1 MSGLVAAKLLAV
13 FATIAAG
20 WVAGRTPLFRSEE
33 SARLLSNLAFYL
45 FTPALLVSATARI
58 DLAALPWTTVAAYFG
73 PAALLLLTWYGWKRR
88 RRPGHPAAPSVRAL
102 TLTFSNTVQLG
113 IPVVTAIF
121 GADGLGILVTL
132 ISVHGLVLLTLAT
145 VLAESD
151 LARVTEEGQSRPPLR
166 STIATT
172 ARRTVIHPVT
182 LPVLIGLLW
191 NVTSLPIPRPVDE
204 TLSLLGQ
211 GVVPVS
217 LVTIGL
223 TLAHYGIVGN
233 RRRALALSAGKLLVM
248 PAIVLPVAFAVG
260 LRGTP
265 LAVVVLC
272 AALPIG
278 ANALLFAQRYDTAQA
293 ETTAAIVTSTV
304 AFAATGP
311 LWLLVAGAL

>member
-1 MSGLVAAKLLAV
+1 LSGLVAAKLLAV

-58 DLAALPWTTVAAYFG
+58 DLAALPWSTVAAYFV
-73 PAALLLLTWYGWKRR
+73 PAALLLLAWYAWRRR
-88 RRPGHPAAPSVRAL
+88 RRPAHPAAPSVRAL
-102 TLTFSNTVQLG
+102 TLTFGNTVQLG

-121 GADGLGILVTL
+121 GADGLAVLVTL
-132 ISVHGLVLLTLAT
+132 ISLHGLVLLTLAT

-151 LARVTEEGQSRPPLR
+151 LARATDGSESRPPLR

-172 ARRTVIHPVT
+172 ARRSVIHPVT

-191 NVTSLPIPRPVDE
+191 NVTSLPIPRPVAE
-204 TLSLLGQ
+204 TLNLLGQ

-233 RRRALALSAGKLLVM
+233 RRRALALSVGKLLVM
-248 PAIVLPVAFAVG
+248 PAIVLPVAYGVG

-293 ETTAAIVTSTV
+293 ETTAAIVASTV

>member
-1 MSGLVAAKLLAV
+1 LTGVVAAKLLAV

-20 WVAGRTPLFRSEE
+20 WFAGRTPMFGTPDA
-33 SARLLSNLAFYL
+33 ARLLSNLAFYL
-45 FTPALLVSATARI
+45 FTPALLASATARI
-58 DLAALPWTTVAAYFG
+58 DLAALPWATVAAYFV
-73 PAALLLLTWYGWKRR
+73 PATVLLLGWYAWKRR
-88 RRPGHPAAPSVRAL
+88 RGPAHPADPAVRAL
-102 TLTFSNTVQLG
+102 TLTFGNTVQLG

-121 GADGLGILVTL
+121 GADGLAVLVTL
-132 ISVHGLVLLTLAT
+132 ISLHGLVLLTLAT

-151 LARVTEEGQSRPPLR
+151 LARATGADEERPALR

-182 LPVLIGLLW
+182 LPVLVGLLW
-191 NVTSLPIPRPVDE
+191 NVTSLPIPRPVAE
-204 TLSLLGQ
+204 TLNLLGQ
-211 GVVPVS
+211 AVVPVS

-223 TLAHYGIVGN
+223 TLAHYGIVGH
-233 RRRALALSAGKLLVM
+233 RRRALALSVGKLLVM
-248 PAIVLPVAFAVG
+248 PAVVLPAAYGVG
-260 LRGTP
+260 LRGTA

-278 ANALLFAQRYDTAQA
+278 ANALLFAQRYDTTQA

-311 LWLLVAGAL
+311 LWLLVTGAL